1 MKMNMILKQWTL
13 FDKADLIVLCNAVDR
28 TYLSDRMPYPY
39 TDADADWWLG
49 MVELDKVKWEF
60 SVLLLWMVKLSVVFR

>member
-1 MKMNMILKQWTL
+1 MNMILKQWTL

-28 TYLSDRMPYPY
+28 TFLSDRMPYPY

-49 MVELDKVKWEF
+49 MVELN
-60 SVLLLWMVKLSVVFR
+60 